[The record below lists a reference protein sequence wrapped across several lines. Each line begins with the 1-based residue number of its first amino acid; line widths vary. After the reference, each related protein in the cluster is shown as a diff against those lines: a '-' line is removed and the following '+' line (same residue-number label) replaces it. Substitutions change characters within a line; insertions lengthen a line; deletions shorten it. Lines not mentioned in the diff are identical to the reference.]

1 MSLTISP
8 TILHNTAHP
17 LLAPTLSDNALLVL
31 HETDDA
37 GKGRIRLDNE
47 NAILRAA
54 EQIFACHGFKG
65 ATMAMIADK
74 ARLPKANL
82 HYYFGNKQTLYMTLL
97 SGILRDWLTP
107 LDYFHS
113 EACAHEAIERYVRQ
127 KMAFTFSRPEASRL
141 FASEIL
147 HGAPLALPLLKTTL
161 RELVNDKAAVI
172 DSWIAQKQLQPLDSR
187 HLLFSI
193 WAMTQTYA
201 DFEVQ
206 IGAILGDEAQG
217 PQAQQRAV
225 DHVLSSVFRI
235 CGLA

>member
-1 MSLTISP
+1 MSLSLMIS
-8 TILHNTAHP
+8 HGEAHP
-17 LLAPTLSDNALLVL
+17 PLAANPSHNAPPLL
-31 HETDDA
+31 HEIDDA

-54 EQIFACHGFKG
+54 EPIFARHGFKG

-74 ARLPKANL
+74 VRLPKANL
-82 HYYFGNKQTLYMTLL
+82 HYYFGNKQTLYVTLL

-107 LDYFHS
+107 LDYFHPQ
-113 EACAHEAIERYVRQ
+113 ACAHDAIERYVRQ

-161 RELVNDKAAVI
+161 RDLVNDKAAVI
-172 DSWIAQKQLQPLDSR
+172 DSWIAQQQLKPLDSR